1 MCAHAC
7 TYACYVCVCV
17 CVITRVVSVC
27 LSRVLCAGARD
38 RARSRFGFLRSRYR
52 PAILF
57 LSVSFFFYPPALLVL
72 ICRFRFPSP
81 TLARRKRHSAAAGI
95 HPSPGGTGN
104 GGKENEAATIVV
116 AGSRDDHGRRVA
128 RQVVW
133 THTPPIRIVSWIL
146 HAFFFLSNRVES
158 EKRERRLKL
167 SSCRNRSRW
176 PGLGF
181 YCCSAVCRGWLLL
194 LLLLLLL
201 TECCAASLRQFR
213 RDSCGMTHSIRCS
226 VK

>member
-1 MCAHAC
+1 MLL
-7 TYACYVCVCV
+7 
-17 CVITRVVSVC
+17 RVSFRFV
-27 LSRVLCAGARD
+27 SRVYFV
-38 RARSRFGFLRSRYR
+38 RARVTALDRDLVSSVPVIGRQSFSFRS
-52 PAILF
+52 P
-57 LSVSFFFYPPALLVL
+57 FFFYPPALLVL